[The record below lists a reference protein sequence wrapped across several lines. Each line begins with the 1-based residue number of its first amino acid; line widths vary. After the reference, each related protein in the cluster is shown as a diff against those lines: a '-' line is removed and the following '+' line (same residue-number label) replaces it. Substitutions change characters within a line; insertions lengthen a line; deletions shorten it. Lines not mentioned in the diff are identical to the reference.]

1 MIIYFAGAIRGGRA
15 DQALYLQII
24 EELRGYGT
32 VLTEHIG
39 DAALTQ
45 SGEEQSDAFIHD
57 RDLDWLR
64 SADVL
69 VAEVTTPSLGVG
81 YEIGRCIEWGK
92 ARDLPLPSG
101 RGPALV
107 RDDRRLQRCHR
118 AGVPNHRRR
127 HRDSAGRVRRTNE
140 RPGLMSRPSN
150 DDRQT

>member
-24 EELRGYGT
+24 ALLRGYGT

-92 ARDLPLPSG
+92 RVIGLYRPG
-101 RGPALV
+101 EG
-107 RDDRRLQRCHR
+107 RRLSGMI
-118 AGVPNHRRR
+118 AGCGGVIVREYQTIDDVAAILQDVFAVQTKG
-127 HRDSAGRVRRTNE
+127 RD
-140 RPGLMSRPSN
+140 
-150 DDRQT
+150 

>member
-24 EELRGYGT
+24 ELLRGYGT

-39 DAALTQ
+39 DAALTP
-45 SGEEQSDAFIHD
+45 SGEGQSDRFIHD

-92 ARDLPLPSG
+92 PVICLYRPG
-101 RGPALV
+101 EG
-107 RDDRRLQRCHR
+107 RRLSGMI
-118 AGVPNHRRR
+118 AGCSGAIVKEYHVIEDIAPIL
-127 HRDSAGRVRRTNE
+127 DGVRRFSK
-140 RPGLMSRPSN
+140 SR
-150 DDRQT
+150 

>member
-24 EELRGYGT
+24 ELLRGHGT

-39 DAALTQ
+39 AATLTP
-45 SGEEQSDAFIHD
+45 SGEELSDAFIHD

-81 YEIGRCIEWGK
+81 YEIGRSIEWGK
-92 ARDLPLPSG
+92 PVLCLYRPG
-101 RGPALV
+101 EG
-107 RDDRRLQRCHR
+107 RRLSGMIAGCHAAIVR
-118 AGVPNHRRR
+118 VPRRR
-127 HRDSAGRVRRTNE
+127 
-140 RPGLMSRPSN
+140 
-150 DDRQT
+150 